1 MKIFNSI
8 GHFFAW
14 ILNVGLP
21 KGAADVEVA
30 AQAIQSPLAS
40 AIATLLGAKGQ
51 AVQSGLQA
59 IAGDVLAAFGSAG
72 AAIGAQGLNVQFDA
86 ATVQAIQQ
94 IYADLQVLFGKQ
106 PTAVATPAAAAHGA

>member
-14 ILNVGLP
+14 VLNVGLP
-21 KGAADVEVA
+21 KGAAEA
-30 AQAIQSPLAS
+30 AAAAEAIQSPLAS

-59 IAGDVLAAFGSAG
+59 IAGDVLAAFGDAG
-72 AAIGAQGLNVQFDA
+72 AAIGADGLNVQFDA
-86 ATVQAIQQ
+86 ATVQSIRQ
-94 IYADLQVLFGKQ
+94 IYADLQTLFGKQ
-106 PTAVATPAAAAHGA
+106 SAAPAAAAVHGA